1 MVEILLYILSN
12 FFDVC
17 VRGGGGLF
25 IEPAFFLVG
34 GFLEIRTV
42 LCSEKMF

>member
-17 VRGGGGLF
+17 VWGGGLF

>member
-17 VRGGGGLF
+17 VCVGGLF

-34 GFLEIRTV
+34 GIFGDQNSIV
-42 LCSEKMF
+42 F